1 MCNCPDTATADR
13 LATGLIE
20 ARLAACV
27 NRLAA
32 VQSVYHWNDQIETA
46 SEIPLLIKTTAER
59 YPALEAWLAAE
70 HPYELPE
77 IIALPLA
84 AGLPAYLAW
93 ATQEVK
99 PA

>member
-1 MCNCPDTATADR
+1 MCNCPDTVTADR

-20 ARLAACV
+20 TRLAACV

-32 VQSVYHWNDQIETA
+32 VQSVYRWNEQIETA
-46 SEIPLLIKTTAER
+46 TEIPLLIKTTPEC

-70 HPYELPE
+70 HPYEVPE

-93 ATQEVK
+93 AAQEVK

>member
-13 LATGLIE
+13 LAARLIE

-32 VQSVYHWNDQIETA
+32 VQSVYRWEGKIETA
-46 SEIPLLIKTTAER
+46 SEVPLLIKTTQER

-70 HPYELPE
+70 HPYDVPE

-84 AGLPAYLAW
+84 ATLPAYLDW
-93 ATQEVK
+93 VVQETL
-99 PA
+99 PE